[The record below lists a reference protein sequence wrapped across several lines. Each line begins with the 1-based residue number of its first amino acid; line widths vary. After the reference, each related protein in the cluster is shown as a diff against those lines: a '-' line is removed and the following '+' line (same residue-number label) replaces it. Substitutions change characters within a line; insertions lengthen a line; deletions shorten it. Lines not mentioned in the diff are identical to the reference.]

1 MSSYYEDGK
10 EIIVIEDVSFASP
23 EGGLLAGSAAS
34 SGNIGGR
41 TSLSKDVD
49 TSTTPV
55 HVSSDDES
63 PASKNMDCLSPPDAI
78 IHMASQSSDEEFGN
92 GISPMVFHSQELM
105 DDDLFAVKQIFPTT
119 TTSVNNNVTHED
131 DLFIRPKPRVHGP
144 ALTVDKSK
152 NLAVDEHNLKTR
164 KEQSCNSNINDVE
177 NKKQLT
183 NRKRDDANRSSGAG
197 SSITSDGASSLS
209 KKECA
214 KRKRQELKKIARQQK
229 ELEKE
234 KKKLKRQETLR
245 ANGKYQFDEIV
256 VNFEN
261 SLYKSTIGER
271 IGSIIQEE
279 EKYGSKLARFQVL
292 NSNDSQS
299 KAANRYLNNSIEWTR
314 QVPGQPCSG
323 FVWTAAV
330 YNGDDFYEFLLDYK
344 EKMKFNRASDASLIR
359 IVKSLRLYQKPWI
372 EEFQRKRE
380 QSMHFGVKFVKSK
393 PRIIMIITGWSK
405 SLSAKNKL
413 NRKKKVVITEADV
426 MSASNDIYVRYDVEI
441 QCFDSIEQAGKE
453 LKGK

>member
-1 MSSYYEDGK
+1 M
-10 EIIVIEDVSFASP
+10 
-23 EGGLLAGSAAS
+23 
-34 SGNIGGR
+34 
-41 TSLSKDVD
+41 T
-49 TSTTPV
+49 
-55 HVSSDDES
+55 H
-63 PASKNMDCLSPPDAI
+63 
-78 IHMASQSSDEEFGN
+78 
-92 GISPMVFHSQELM
+92 
-105 DDDLFAVKQIFPTT
+105 DDDI
-119 TTSVNNNVTHED
+119 
-131 DLFIRPKPRVHGP
+131 FIRPKPRVHGP
-144 ALTVDKSK
+144 PLTVDTSK
-152 NLAVDEHNLKTR
+152 RLAVDEHSLKTQQ
-164 KEQSCNSNINDVE
+164 EHSCTSNINDDE

-183 NRKRDDANRSSGAG
+183 NRKRDDAKRSSGA
-197 SSITSDGASSLS
+197 SSSTTSDGASSLS

-214 KRKRQELKKIARQQK
+214 KRKRQELKKIAKQQK

-245 ANGKYQFDEIV
+245 ANGKFQFDEIV

-271 IGSIIQEE
+271 ISTIIQEE
-279 EKYGSKLARFQVL
+279 EKYGSILARFRVL
-292 NSNDSQS
+292 NSDDSQS
-299 KAANRYLNNSIEWTR
+299 KATNRYLKSSIEWTH

-372 EEFQRKRE
+372 EEFQRKRD

-453 LKGK
+453 LKRK